1 MKPTAN
7 AHDQSLGREPGRAVV
22 AVVYERIE
30 RIGFSVRLLAVRAAR
45 VPYLKA
51 NCKDK
56 MVTLPRF
63 RKMRLLV
70 R

>member
-7 AHDQSLGREPGRAVV
+7 AHDQSLGREPGRAEV

-45 VPYLKA
+45 VPHLRA
-51 NCKDK
+51 NCKYK
-56 MVTLPRF
+56 MVTQPRF